1 MTEAVTQ
8 SDVTISKGRSL
19 WSDAWRRLLHRKL
32 VVVSLMVIAVFVLV
46 ALGVYSG
53 LIAGAWDKQV
63 GPRYEGPSLKHGF
76 GTDFLGRSVWRKT
89 LYGAKISLT
98 VAFVASLISICIGL
112 PLGAIAGYFKG
123 WIDELIVWLFTT
135 VSSIPYIILILAFA
149 FVLQGRTLFGYP
161 LRGITVVYMVIG
173 LTSWVG
179 LCRLIRGEV
188 IKHRER
194 DYVIAARAYGCSKA
208 RIILRHIIPNVV
220 HLVIINF
227 SLRFVSFIHAEVIL
241 SFLGL
246 GVKGE
251 PSWGV
256 MIDDARQ
263 ELYRGCWWQLAA
275 ATLAIGLISL
285 ALNIVGDA
293 LRDALDPK
301 LRQGLE

>member
-1 MTEAVTQ
+1 MTEAELT
-8 SDVTISKGRSL
+8 SEISFGKGRSL
-19 WSDAWRRLLHRKL
+19 WADAWRRLLRRKL
-32 VVVSLMVIAVFVLV
+32 VVASLIVLAFFVLV
-46 ALGVYSG
+46 ALGVYAG
-53 LIAGAWDKQV
+53 LVAEDWSETV
-63 GPRYEGPSLKHGF
+63 GPRYQGPSLEHGF

-89 LYGAKISLT
+89 LYGAKVSLT
-98 VAFVASLISICIGL
+98 VAFLASLISICIGL

-123 WIDELIVWLFTT
+123 WIDDLIVWLFTT
-135 VSSIPYIILILAFA
+135 VNSIPYIILILAFA

-161 LRGITVVYMVIG
+161 LRGISVVYLVIG

-188 IKHRER
+188 IKHRDR
-194 DYVIAARAYGCSKA
+194 DYVMAARAYGCSRG
-208 RIILRHIIPNVV
+208 RIILGHVIPNVT
-220 HLVIINF
+220 HIVIINF

-275 ATLAIGLISL
+275 ATLAIGLLSL

>member
-1 MTEAVTQ
+1 MSDTATAVEL
-8 SDVTISKGRSL
+8 DLSKSRSL
-19 WSDAWRRLLHRKL
+19 WSQTWRRLFRRKL
-32 VVVSLMVIAVFVLV
+32 VVFSLIVVGLYALIAL
-46 ALGVYSG
+46 LVYSG
-53 LIAGAWDKQV
+53 LVADDWSKPV
-63 GPRYEGPSLKHGF
+63 GDRYEAPSLQHGF
-76 GTDFLGRSVWRKT
+76 GTDFMGSSVWRKT

-98 VAFVASLISICIGL
+98 VGFVASLISLCIGL

-123 WIDELIVWLFTT
+123 WVDEIIVWLFST
-135 VSSIPYIILILAFA
+135 VQSIPHIVLILAFA
-149 FVLQGRTLFGYP
+149 FVLKGKTLFGYE
-161 LRGITVVYMVIG
+161 LQGISVVYMVIG

-188 IKHRER
+188 IKHRNR
-194 DYVIAARAYGCSKA
+194 DYVAAARAYGCSRG
-208 RIILRHIIPNVV
+208 RIILRHIIPNVF

-227 SLRFVSFIHAEVIL
+227 SLQFVSFIHAEVIL

-275 ATLAIGLISL
+275 ATLAIGLLSL
-285 ALNIVGDA
+285 VLNVLGDA

-301 LRQGLE
+301 LRQTQE